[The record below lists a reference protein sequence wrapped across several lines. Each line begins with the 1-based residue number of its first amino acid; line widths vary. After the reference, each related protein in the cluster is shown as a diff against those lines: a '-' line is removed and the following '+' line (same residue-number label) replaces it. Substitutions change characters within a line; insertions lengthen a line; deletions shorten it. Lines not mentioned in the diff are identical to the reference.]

1 MFHIAKILQTDFIAN
16 NLPPAV
22 SNETKY
28 LRFVSTA
35 ALRPPARRLACPRAG
50 KAPPVKGTAMSRMS
64 LAGFGTPPD

>member
-1 MFHIAKILQTDFIAN
+1 MCPIAKILQTDFIVK

-50 KAPPVKGTAMSRMS
+50 KAPQSPVMS
-64 LAGFGTPPD
+64 LAGFGMPPD